1 MTKLSEEDERIIK
14 FLAKYKIMLVEDTKL
29 IYNSEW
35 YHRKKIKRLIDEGY
49 IKKYKFY
56 YIELDRKGRNFIGLT
71 GKEYIKN
78 KSNEAYMERV
88 KQISKLGTMTID
100 SQIEFI
106 PSWKMKD
113 KKIYTDAARKY
124 LGELDIG
131 TDKYLVY
138 FISNK
143 KEKRYI
149 HQIFYDINKV
159 LNYERIVIF
168 VDDLKILQEEYQY
181 FTFRKE
187 HTYIILNS
195 KENLELIK
203 QFENIDFYELV
214 KNIYN
219 NQKQILFSDWHL
231 ADYYLGDNLYIVNM
245 LFLDIE
251 RIYKL
256 IWFYQENTDTK
267 KQVNILTLKENEEIL
282 KRLAP
287 KESQIIAIDRN
298 FLLKGV
304 DGENMEL

>member
-231 ADYYLGDNLYIVNM
+231 ADYYLGDDLYIVNM